1 MTLEELKSEVY
12 LLTARPDLEDQT
24 LQAIRAAT
32 LKMHQR
38 DYWRR
43 DLKEVGVQFDT
54 AAYLQSFDI
63 YEFVPKF
70 RSLAYVR
77 KYLDKLFEVIEPEAL
92 FNGFGNEK
100 TNVVYL
106 AGNILQMRSSEPF
119 TQFLLGYYQY
129 PDVTVDGWNSWIA
142 DEFPYAIIY
151 EAATTIAVSIGYQ
164 EIAASLASRAREEF
178 LIMQRT
184 AIRAEGL

>member
-1 MTLEELKSEVY
+1 MTLDELKSEVY
-12 LLTARPDLEDQT
+12 LLTARPDLEDRT

-32 LKMHQR
+32 LKMHAR

-43 DLKEVGVQFDT
+43 DLKEVSVQFDA

-77 KYLDKLFEVIEPEAL
+77 KYQGQLFEVIEPAQL
-92 FNGFGNEK
+92 FNGFDNER
-100 TNVVYL
+100 TNAVYL

-119 TQFLLGYYQY
+119 TYFLLGYYQH
-129 PDVTVDGWNSWIA
+129 PDVTADGWNSWIA
-142 DEFPYAIIY
+142 EEFPYSIIY
-151 EAATTIAVSIGYQ
+151 EAATTVVVSIGYQ
-164 EIAASLASRAREEF
+164 EIAASLAAKAREEF

-184 AIRAEGL
+184 AIVAEGL

>member
-1 MTLEELKSEVY
+1 MTLDELKQEVY
-12 LLTARPDLEDQT
+12 LLTARPDLEDET

-77 KYLDKLFEVIEPEAL
+77 KYLGKLFEIIEPEQV
-92 FNGFGNEK
+92 FNGFGNER
-100 TNVVYL
+100 TDVVYM
-106 AGNILQMRSSEPF
+106 AGNILQMKSAEPF
-119 TQFLLGYYQY
+119 TYFLLGYYAH
-129 PDVTVDGWNSWIA
+129 PDVTTEGWNSWIA

-178 LIMQRT
+178 VIMQRT
-184 AIRAEGL
+184 AVVAEGM